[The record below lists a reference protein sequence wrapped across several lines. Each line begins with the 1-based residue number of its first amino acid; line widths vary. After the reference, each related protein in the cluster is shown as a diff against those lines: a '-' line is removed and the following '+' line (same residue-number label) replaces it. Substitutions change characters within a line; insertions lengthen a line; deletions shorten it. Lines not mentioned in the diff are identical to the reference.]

1 MRIRT
6 ADNKGKIILANKKAT
21 YTTMSTTTE
30 HQQNISFF
38 QRRLHSL
45 ESDIQELIV
54 MYLQAQS
61 TKNGALAEQC
71 EITLRSARQHQY
83 ETTQA
88 LKQYQLTAV

>member
-1 MRIRT
+1 
-6 ADNKGKIILANKKAT
+6 
-21 YTTMSTTTE
+21 MSAQTQMTLE
-30 HQQNISFF
+30 FF
-38 QRRLHSL
+38 QRRLQAL

-83 ETTQA
+83 TATQA
-88 LKQYQLTAV
+88 LKAFYN

>member
-1 MRIRT
+1 
-6 ADNKGKIILANKKAT
+6 
-21 YTTMSTTTE
+21 MSAQTQMTLE
-30 HQQNISFF
+30 FL
-38 QRRLHSL
+38 QRRLQSL

-83 ETTQA
+83 EATQA
-88 LKQYQLTAV
+88 LKAFHN

>member
-1 MRIRT
+1 
-6 ADNKGKIILANKKAT
+6 
-21 YTTMSTTTE
+21 MSAQTQMTLE
-30 HQQNISFF
+30 FF

-45 ESDIQELIV
+45 ETDIQELIV

-83 ETTQA
+83 EATQA
-88 LKQYQLTAV
+88 LKAFQRPVRKTI

>member
-1 MRIRT
+1 
-6 ADNKGKIILANKKAT
+6 
-21 YTTMSTTTE
+21 MSAQTQMTLE
-30 HQQNISFF
+30 FF
-38 QRRLHSL
+38 QRRLHTL

-83 ETTQA
+83 EATQA
-88 LKQYQLTAV
+88 LKAFYN